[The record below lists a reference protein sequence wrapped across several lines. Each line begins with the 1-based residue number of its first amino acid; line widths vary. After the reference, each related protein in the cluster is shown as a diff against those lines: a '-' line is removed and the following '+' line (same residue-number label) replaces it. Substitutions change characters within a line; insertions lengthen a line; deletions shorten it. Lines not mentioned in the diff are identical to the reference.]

1 MEALTGEKNYT
12 VYHLHSDLSNGVTNI
27 DSVTKFGEYIEKA
40 ASLGMKT
47 LGFSEH
53 GSVFAWLDKKDAIEK
68 AGMKYIHACEV
79 YVTASLEEKIRDN
92 MHCVLIARDYG
103 GLLELNRMISASFD
117 RNDGHFYYVPRITM
131 DELFGTSDHIIVT
144 TACVGG
150 ILNKGTE
157 ADQAAMLDF
166 CQRNKDRCFLE
177 IGHHID
183 QKQVE
188 YNERMLTYSQERG
201 IRLIAGTDTHALN
214 RQHERG
220 RTILQQSKNIHF
232 DGEENWNLQ
241 FLSYEELVA
250 EYRRQGSLPEDVY
263 LKAIENTNVMADMIS
278 EYEIDTSI
286 KYPHIYDNP
295 EETFVRKIEEA
306 VASHPYAAKNHSDD
320 EIEKRIKEE
329 FEVYKTVGSIDFMLL
344 EVYMREWERQN
355 GIQCGYGRGSVSGSF
370 IAYLLGITQMDSIKY
385 DLNFFRFQNPS
396 RVTCADIDTDYS
408 GEDRAR
414 VKEFLLRDRMNLPQ
428 IKTAEIITYN
438 TIALKGAIRDVCRAL
453 YKDESAAGTATVN
466 YIHLANQ
473 IVKEAER
480 DEEKARE
487 SYPDVFQYVDI
498 VNGTIVS
505 IGSHPSGVL
514 VSDLNIDELIGL
526 CSIKSSDY
534 PVTML
539 DMHQLDALNFVKLD
553 VLGLD
558 NIGVINKTCEMVG
571 MERLTP
577 DNVDVED
584 EAVWQSIRDDTTLI
598 FQWESVSASKYLK
611 KFMSDRTIQIAKE
624 RIKNFSYIKWL
635 SFGNGLIRPAC
646 ASFRDEVAD
655 GVFYDNGF
663 KELNEFLAQEAGR
676 IAMQETIMKVLK
688 VFCGYSDAE
697 SDNVRRAVA
706 KKKGTETLLPEIEQ
720 RFIDYSTVKYNLD
733 RERAKEIVKPLIQ
746 VILDASSYAFSWNHS
761 DSYSFIGYICGYL
774 RYYYPLEFL
783 TAALNIF
790 EDNADKT
797 AQIAKY
803 AGKQGIKITSPKYGS
818 SRSGY
823 YFNKETGTISK
834 GLASV
839 KFMSGK
845 AADELYGL
853 SVDRKYDHFS
863 DLLYDISAKTTLDSR
878 QLDILIKIDFFSDFG
893 NQREL
898 FRIND
903 VFNFFKQGSAK
914 QVKKDLVDGTQFEE
928 AVRRHST
935 DRKKDGTEAKSYTL
949 TDPMAI
955 VRECEDEVKKVGMSD
970 LSLVLKA
977 RNFMEAMGYPGYFT
991 GQEQDRN
998 KLYVKDVFPVKRR
1011 SDGEVFAYN
1020 VLTFSLGSGIESSM
1034 TIMKKAY
1041 DADPV
1046 KKDDIIV
1053 CKRWHRDKSWFR
1065 MDDYTHYIA

>member
-1 MEALTGEKNYT
+1 MEAIGDKNYV

-27 DSVTKFGEYIEKA
+27 DSVTKFEEYINKA
-40 ASLGMKT
+40 ASLGMTT

-53 GSVFAWLDKKDAIEK
+53 GSIFAWLDKKWAIEK
-68 AGMKYIHACEV
+68 AGMKYIHAAEV
-79 YVTASLEEKIRDN
+79 YVTATIEEKVRDN
-92 MHCVLIARDYG
+92 MHCVLIAKDYD
-103 GLLELNRMISASFD
+103 GLLELNRMITASFD

-131 DELFGTSDHIIVT
+131 DELFGTSDHLIVT

-157 ADQAAMLDF
+157 EDRQRMLDF
-166 CQRNKDRCFLE
+166 CEENKDRCFLE

-188 YNERMLTYSQERG
+188 YNKRMLEYSTERG

-214 RQHERG
+214 KQHERG
-220 RTILQQSKNIHF
+220 RTILQISKNIVF

-241 FLSYEELVA
+241 FLSYDELIL
-250 EYRRQGSLPEDVY
+250 EYEKQGALPEDVY
-263 LKAIENTNVMADMIS
+263 LEAIENTNVMADMIS

-295 EETFVRKIEEA
+295 EETFIEKIENAIET
-306 VASHPYAAKNHSDD
+306 HPYAKKNHTIE
-320 EIEKRIKEE
+320 EIRERVQSE
-329 FEVYKTVGSIDFMLL
+329 FDVYKTVGAIDFMLL
-344 EVYMREWERQN
+344 EVYMREWEREH

-408 GEDRAR
+408 GEDRAK

-428 IKTAEIITYN
+428 IRTAEIITYN
-438 TIALKGAIRDVCRAL
+438 TIALKGAIRDVGRAL
-453 YKDESAAGTATVN
+453 EIPLAEVGEICKQCVN
-466 YIHLANQ
+466 EGKGDIAPEQLRNKY
-473 IVKEAER
+473 
-480 DEEKARE
+480 RE
-487 SYPDVFQYVDI
+487 LFEYVDI
-498 VNGTIVS
+498 VNGCIVS

-514 VSDLNIDELIGL
+514 VSDLDISELIGL

-553 VLGLD
+553 ELGLD
-558 NIGVINKTCEMVG
+558 NIGVINQTCEMVG
-571 MERLTP
+571 IERLTP

-584 EAVWQSIRDDTTLI
+584 EKVWESIRDDTTLI

-611 KFMSDRTIQIAKE
+611 RFMSDQTIKIAKE
-624 RIKNFSYIKWL
+624 RVKNFSYIKWL

-655 GVFYDNGF
+655 GKFYDNGF
-663 KELNEFLAQEAGR
+663 DELNDFLAQEAGR
-676 IAMQETIMKVLK
+676 IAMQETIMRVLQ

-697 SDNVRRAVA
+697 SDTVRRAIA
-706 KKKGTETLLPEIEQ
+706 KKKGTETLLPEIER
-720 RFIDYSTVKYNLD
+720 RFIEYSGKKYNLTV
-733 RERAKEIVKPLIQ
+733 ERATEIVKPLIQ
-746 VILDASSYAFSWNHS
+746 VILDASAYAFSWNHS
-761 DSYSFIGYICGYL
+761 DAYSFIGYICGYL

-790 EDNADKT
+790 DDNADKT
-797 AQIAKY
+797 AQISKY
-803 AGKQGIKITSPKYGS
+803 ASKHDIRITSPKYGS

-839 KFMSGK
+839 KYMSGK
-845 AADELYGL
+845 AADELYWL
-853 SVDRKYDHFS
+853 SVENKYAHFS
-863 DLLYDISAKTTLDSR
+863 DLLFDIATKTTLDSR

-898 FRIND
+898 FAIND
-903 VFNFFKQGSAK
+903 IFNLFKQGSS
-914 QVKKDLVDGTQFEE
+914 KKIKKEMVDGTQFEE

-935 DRKKDGTEAKSYTL
+935 DKKKDGTEAKSYTL
-949 TDPMAI
+949 LDPMQI

-970 LSLVLKA
+970 LSLILKA

-998 KLYVKDVFPVKRR
+998 KLYVKDVFPVKRKA
-1011 SDGEVFAYN
+1011 DGEIFAYN
-1020 VLTFSLGSGIESSM
+1020 ILTFSLGSGIESSM
-1034 TIMKKAY
+1034 TIMKSKYAKE
-1041 DADPV
+1041 PV
-1046 KKDDIIV
+1046 RKDDIIV
-1053 CKRWHRDKSWFR
+1053 CKQWHRDKSWFR
-1065 MDDYTHYIA
+1065 LDDYEKFIA

>member
-1 MEALTGEKNYT
+1 MEALTGKNYV

-53 GSVFAWLDKKDAIEK
+53 GSVFAWLDKKEEIEK
-68 AGMKYIHACEV
+68 AGMKYIHGAEV
-79 YVTASLEEKIRDN
+79 YVTATLEEKVRDN
-92 MHCVLIARDYG
+92 MHCVLLAKDFD
-103 GLLELNRMISASFD
+103 GLLELNRLISASFD
-117 RNDGHFYYVPRITM
+117 REDGHFYYVPRITL
-131 DELFGTSDHIIVT
+131 DELFGTSDHLIVT

-157 ADQAAMLDF
+157 ADQTAMLDF
-166 CQRNKDRCFLE
+166 CEQHKDRCFLE

-188 YNERMLTYSQERG
+188 YNKRMLTYSRERG

-220 RTILQQSKNIHF
+220 RSILQISKNIHF

-241 FLSYEELVA
+241 FLSYDELVA
-250 EYRRQGSLPEDVY
+250 EYRRQDALPEEVY
-263 LKAIENTNVMADMIS
+263 LEAIENTNIMADMIS
-278 EYEIDTSI
+278 EYDIDKSI

-295 EETFVRKIEEA
+295 EETFVKKIDEA
-306 VASHPYAAKNHSDD
+306 IATHPYATKNHTMD
-320 EIEKRIKEE
+320 EIRQRVQSELD
-329 FEVYKTVGSIDFMLL
+329 VYKTVGAIDFMLL
-344 EVYMREWERQN
+344 EVYMREWERSH

-385 DLNFFRFQNPS
+385 DLNFFRFMNPS

-408 GEDRAR
+408 GEDRTKI
-414 VKEFLLRDRMNLPQ
+414 KEFLLRDRMNLPQ
-428 IKTAEIITYN
+428 IRTAEIITYN
-438 TIALKGAIRDVCRAL
+438 TIALKGAIRDVGRAL
-453 YKDESAAGTATVN
+453 EIPLGEVGEICKHCVN
-466 YIHLANQ
+466 DGKGDVAPDQLRW
-473 IVKEAER
+473 K
-480 DEEKARE
+480 
-487 SYPDVFQYVDI
+487 YPELFEYVDI

-514 VSDLNIDELIGL
+514 VSDLNIEETIGL
-526 CSIKSSDY
+526 CSIKSSEY

-539 DMHQLDALNFVKLD
+539 DMHQLDALSYVKLD
-553 VLGLD
+553 ILGLD

-571 MERLTP
+571 IERLTP
-577 DNVDVED
+577 DNVDIED

-611 KFMSDRTIQIAKE
+611 KFMSDHTIQIAKE

-663 KELNEFLAQEAGR
+663 DELNDFLAQEAGR

-720 RFIDYSTVKYNLD
+720 RFVDYSTVKYNLSKD
-733 RERAKEIVKPLIQ
+733 KAKEIVKPLIQ

-774 RYYYPLEFL
+774 RYYYPLEFI
-783 TAALNIF
+783 TAALNTF

-803 AGKQGIKITSPKYGS
+803 ATKHDIKITSPKYGS

-823 YFNKETGTISK
+823 YFNKESRTISK

-839 KFMSGK
+839 KYMSGK
-845 AADELYGL
+845 AADELYNL
-853 SVDRKYDHFS
+853 STSKKYNYFS
-863 DLLYDISAKTTLDSR
+863 DLLYDISTQTTLDSR
-878 QLDILIKIDFFSDFG
+878 QLDILLKIDFFSDFG

-898 FRIND
+898 FAIND
-903 VFNFFKQGSAK
+903 IFCFFKQGSAR
-914 QVKKDLVDGTQFEE
+914 QIKKTAVDGTQFEE

-935 DRKKDGTEAKSYTL
+935 DKKKDGTEAKSYTL
-949 TDPMAI
+949 LDPMAI
-955 VRECEDEVKKVGMSD
+955 VRECEDEVKRIGMSD

-977 RNFMEAMGYPGYFT
+977 RNFVEAMGYPGYFT

-998 KLYVKDVFPVKRR
+998 KLYIRDVFPVKRR
-1011 SDGEVFAYN
+1011 SDGEIFAYN
-1020 VLTFSLGSGIESSM
+1020 VLTFSLGSGIEASM
-1034 TIMKKAY
+1034 TVFKGPFEKEPI
-1041 DADPV
+1041 
-1046 KKDDIIV
+1046 KKDDIIT
-1053 CKRWHRDKSWFR
+1053 CKGWKRDGKWFR
-1065 MDDYTHYIA
+1065 MTDYEHFVA